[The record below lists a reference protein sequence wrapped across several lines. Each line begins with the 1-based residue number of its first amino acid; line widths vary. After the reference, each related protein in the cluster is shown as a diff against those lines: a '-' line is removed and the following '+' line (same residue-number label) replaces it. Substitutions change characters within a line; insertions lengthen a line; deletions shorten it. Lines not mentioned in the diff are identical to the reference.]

1 MGTGKFDLI
10 EFTYRLHILFDP
22 YIQMEIKRKEEMK
35 RRLKMLQTEF
45 TWYFDSLLKKLENLT
60 YL

>member
-22 YIQMEIKRKEEMK
+22 YIEMEIKRKEEMK
-35 RRLKMLQTEF
+35 RRLKMLQTELMVSCH
-45 TWYFDSLLKKLENLT
+45 TLYIKKHN
-60 YL
+60 

>member
-35 RRLKMLQTEF
+35 RRLKMLQTELMVRCH
-45 TWYFDSLLKKLENLT
+45 TQYVIKHN
-60 YL
+60 

>member
-22 YIQMEIKRKEEMK
+22 YIEMEIKRKEEMK
-35 RRLKMLQTEF
+35 RRLKMLQTELMVSCH
-45 TWYFDSLLKKLENLT
+45 TLYIKKQN
-60 YL
+60 